1 MSRDTLVTSSKLTAL
16 ANSIREK
23 ADISD
28 SLTLD
33 GMKTAVDNIQTG
45 GDLSLIKTIIE
56 RPSDTNL
63 VIPEGVAVISAYAFY
78 NSTNLKSVVIPSTVR
93 KIDNSSFYQSN
104 VETVII
110 RDGVTSIENY
120 VFYGCKSLNTIT
132 LPATLKEIGDNC
144 FTDVTAKA
152 INLPSGLTT
161 IRSQGFY
168 RTKVETINLPA
179 SLTDLAATTFQYCSY
194 LKNVTLES
202 GFNCNRL
209 NISYSTLYST
219 ETIVSW
225 LNALADRTGQ
235 TAYTLT
241 IGSTNLAKL
250 SAAEI
255 AIATNKNWNLA

>member
-1 MSRDTLVTSSKLTAL
+1 MSRDTLVTGSKLTAL

-33 GMKTAVDNIQTG
+33 GMKTAVDNIETG

-56 RPSDTNL
+56 RSSDTDL
-63 VIPEGVAVISAYAFY
+63 VIPEGVTSIGIGAFLNFNGLKTLEIPIGMGNISDNAFNSCDNLISANIKSGRLMSMVFGGC
-78 NSTNLKSVVIPSTVR
+78 TNLTTV
-93 KIDNSSFYQSN
+93 YLG
-104 VETVII
+104 E
-110 RDGVTSIENY
+110 GVTY
-120 VFYGCKSLNTIT
+120 FFDRCFV
-132 LPATLKEIGDNC
+132 NC
-144 FTDVTAKA
+144 
-152 INLPSGLTT
+152 
-161 IRSQGFY
+161 
-168 RTKVETINLPA
+168 TKLSTINIPA
-179 SLTDLAATTFQYCSY
+179 SISQIYAGGVFLNCSA
-194 LKNVTLES
+194 LENVTIGN
-202 GFNCNRL
+202 GFNCNKL
-209 NISYSTLYST
+209 DLSPSTKYSA

-250 SAAEI
+250 TSDQI